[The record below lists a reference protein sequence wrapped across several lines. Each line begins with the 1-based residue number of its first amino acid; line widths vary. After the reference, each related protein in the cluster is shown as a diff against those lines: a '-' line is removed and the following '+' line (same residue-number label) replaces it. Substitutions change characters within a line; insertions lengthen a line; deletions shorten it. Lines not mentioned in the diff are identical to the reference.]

1 MSNEAQEAMQEVSKE
16 AGEGTETPSETKT
29 REENL
34 VDSLREEEKLAKIE
48 KEQERMQDELRARMQ
63 DEFRARMQ
71 DELRARREQK
81 GGGHI
86 TEEDVLNAQQKLDSE
101 AASRV
106 EVTNETKHVAHAF
119 RQLADKIENGELNNL
134 DFAIVIPKLV
144 NGDMPM
150 LFLGNPIPNVM
161 LEGLL
166 HRMLTKMAFQ

>member
-1 MSNEAQEAMQEVSKE
+1 MQEVSKE
-16 AGEGTETPSETKT
+16 AGEGTESRAQSDKLDQAETKT
-29 REENL
+29 DNVADIRQAQK
-34 VDSLREEEKLAKIE
+34 EKDAEGI
-48 KEQERMQDELRARMQ
+48 
-63 DEFRARMQ
+63 
-71 DELRARREQK
+71 
-81 GGGHI
+81 
-86 TEEDVLNAQQKLDSE
+86 
-101 AASRV
+101 RV

-119 RQLADKIENGELNNL
+119 RQLADKIEDGELNNL

>member
-16 AGEGTETPSETKT
+16 AGEGTETPSETET

-48 KEQERMQDELRARMQ
+48 EEQK
-63 DEFRARMQ
+63 RMQ

-86 TEEDVLNAQQKLDSE
+86 TEEDVLNAQKKLDSE
-101 AASRV
+101 VASRV

-166 HRMLTKMAFQ
+166 HRMLTKMSLQ

>member
-16 AGEGTETPSETKT
+16 AGEGTESRAQSDKLGQAETKT
-29 REENL
+29 DNVADIRQAQK
-34 VDSLREEEKLAKIE
+34 EKDAE
-48 KEQERMQDELRARMQ
+48 
-63 DEFRARMQ
+63 
-71 DELRARREQK
+71 
-81 GGGHI
+81 G
-86 TEEDVLNAQQKLDSE
+86 V
-101 AASRV
+101 RV

-119 RQLADKIENGELNNL
+119 RQLADKIEEGELNNL

>member
-48 KEQERMQDELRARMQ
+48 KEQERMQD
-63 DEFRARMQ
+63 D
-71 DELRARREQK
+71 LRARREQK

-86 TEEDVLNAQQKLDSE
+86 TEEDVLNAQKKLDSE

-134 DFAIVIPKLV
+134 DFALVIPKLV
-144 NGDMPM
+144 NGDMPL

-166 HRMLTKMAFQ
+166 HRMLTKMALQ

>member
-16 AGEGTETPSETKT
+16 ADIRQAQKEKDAEG
-29 REENL
+29 
-34 VDSLREEEKLAKIE
+34 V
-48 KEQERMQDELRARMQ
+48 
-63 DEFRARMQ
+63 
-71 DELRARREQK
+71 
-81 GGGHI
+81 
-86 TEEDVLNAQQKLDSE
+86 
-101 AASRV
+101 RV

>member
-16 AGEGTETPSETKT
+16 AGEGAEGNSQSAKLGQAETKT
-29 REENL
+29 DNVADIRQAQK
-34 VDSLREEEKLAKIE
+34 EKDAEGI
-48 KEQERMQDELRARMQ
+48 
-63 DEFRARMQ
+63 
-71 DELRARREQK
+71 
-81 GGGHI
+81 
-86 TEEDVLNAQQKLDSE
+86 
-101 AASRV
+101 RV
-106 EVTNETKHVAHAF
+106 EVNNETKHVAHAF

-134 DFAIVIPKLV
+134 DFAIVIPKLA

>member
-16 AGEGTETPSETKT
+16 AGEGTESGAHAFRQLVDKIETFRQLADKIENGAQSDKLGQAETKT
-29 REENL
+29 DNVADIRQAQK
-34 VDSLREEEKLAKIE
+34 EKDAE
-48 KEQERMQDELRARMQ
+48 
-63 DEFRARMQ
+63 
-71 DELRARREQK
+71 
-81 GGGHI
+81 G
-86 TEEDVLNAQQKLDSE
+86 V
-101 AASRV
+101 RV

-119 RQLADKIENGELNNL
+119 RQLADKIEEGELNNL

>member
-48 KEQERMQDELRARMQ
+48 KEQERMQDE
-63 DEFRARMQ
+63 F
-71 DELRARREQK
+71 RARREQK

-86 TEEDVLNAQQKLDSE
+86 TEEDVLNAQKKLDSE
-101 AASRV
+101 AAARV

-134 DFAIVIPKLV
+134 DFAIVIPKLA

>member
-48 KEQERMQDELRARMQ
+48 KEQERMQD
-63 DEFRARMQ
+63 D
-71 DELRARREQK
+71 LRARREQK

-86 TEEDVLNAQQKLDSE
+86 TEEDVLNAQKKLDSE

-166 HRMLTKMAFQ
+166 HRMLTKMAFR

>member
-34 VDSLREEEKLAKIE
+34 VDSLREEAKLSILAKIDKIE
-48 KEQERMQDELRARMQ
+48 EEQ
-63 DEFRARMQ
+63 RMQ

-86 TEEDVLNAQQKLDSE
+86 TEEDVLNAQKKLDSE

-134 DFAIVIPKLV
+134 DFAIVIPKLA

>member
-16 AGEGTETPSETKT
+16 AGEGTETPSETET

-48 KEQERMQDELRARMQ
+48 EEQK
-63 DEFRARMQ
+63 RMQ

-86 TEEDVLNAQQKLDSE
+86 TEEDVLNAQKKPDSE
-101 AASRV
+101 VASRV

-166 HRMLTKMAFQ
+166 HRMLTKMSLQ

>member
-16 AGEGTETPSETKT
+16 AGEGTESRAQSDKLGQAETKT
-29 REENL
+29 DNVADIRQAQK
-34 VDSLREEEKLAKIE
+34 EKDAE
-48 KEQERMQDELRARMQ
+48 
-63 DEFRARMQ
+63 
-71 DELRARREQK
+71 
-81 GGGHI
+81 G
-86 TEEDVLNAQQKLDSE
+86 V
-101 AASRV
+101 RV

>member
-16 AGEGTETPSETKT
+16 AGEGTETPSETET

-34 VDSLREEEKLAKIE
+34 ADSLREEEKLTKIE
-48 KEQERMQDELRARMQ
+48 EEQKRMQYEQ
-63 DEFRARMQ
+63 Y
-71 DELRARREQK
+71 ELRARREQK

-86 TEEDVLNAQQKLDSE
+86 TEEDVLNAQKKLDSE
-101 AASRV
+101 VASRV

>member
-63 DEFRARMQ
+63 DE
-71 DELRARREQK
+71 LRARREQK

-86 TEEDVLNAQQKLDSE
+86 TEEDVLNAQKKLDFE

-106 EVTNETKHVAHAF
+106 EVTSETKHVAHAF

>member
-48 KEQERMQDELRARMQ
+48 EEQK
-63 DEFRARMQ
+63 RMQ

-86 TEEDVLNAQQKLDSE
+86 TEEDVLNAQKKLDFE

-106 EVTNETKHVAHAF
+106 EVTSETKHVAHAF

-134 DFAIVIPKLV
+134 DFAIVIPKLA

>member
-16 AGEGTETPSETKT
+16 AGEGTESRAQEKIATMEAASGGEDDMCPNCVTPWKCNGPHESTGGASVSERAQSDKLGQAETKT
-29 REENL
+29 DNVADIRQAQK
-34 VDSLREEEKLAKIE
+34 EKDAEGI
-48 KEQERMQDELRARMQ
+48 
-63 DEFRARMQ
+63 
-71 DELRARREQK
+71 
-81 GGGHI
+81 
-86 TEEDVLNAQQKLDSE
+86 
-101 AASRV
+101 RV

>member
-48 KEQERMQDELRARMQ
+48 EEQK
-63 DEFRARMQ
+63 RMQ

-86 TEEDVLNAQQKLDSE
+86 TEEDVLNAQKKLDSE
-101 AASRV
+101 VASRV

-166 HRMLTKMAFQ
+166 HRMLTKMSLQ

>member
-16 AGEGTETPSETKT
+16 AGEDAETPSETET

-34 VDSLREEEKLAKIE
+34 VDSLREEEKVAKIE
-48 KEQERMQDELRARMQ
+48 EEQK
-63 DEFRARMQ
+63 RMQ

-86 TEEDVLNAQQKLDSE
+86 TEEDVLNAQKKLDSE
-101 AASRV
+101 VASRV

-166 HRMLTKMAFQ
+166 HRMLTKMSLQ

>member
-16 AGEGTETPSETKT
+16 AGEGTESRAQSDKLGQAETKT
-29 REENL
+29 DNVADIRQAQK
-34 VDSLREEEKLAKIE
+34 EKDAEGI
-48 KEQERMQDELRARMQ
+48 
-63 DEFRARMQ
+63 
-71 DELRARREQK
+71 
-81 GGGHI
+81 
-86 TEEDVLNAQQKLDSE
+86 
-101 AASRV
+101 RV

-119 RQLADKIENGELNNL
+119 RQLADKIEDGELNNL

>member
-16 AGEGTETPSETKT
+16 AGKGTETPSETET

-34 VDSLREEEKLAKIE
+34 VDSLREEEKVAKIE
-48 KEQERMQDELRARMQ
+48 EEQK
-63 DEFRARMQ
+63 RMQ

-86 TEEDVLNAQQKLDSE
+86 TEEDVLNAQKKLDSE
-101 AASRV
+101 VASRV

>member
-16 AGEGTETPSETKT
+16 AGEGTESRAQSDKLGQAETKT
-29 REENL
+29 DNVADIRQAQK
-34 VDSLREEEKLAKIE
+34 EKDAE
-48 KEQERMQDELRARMQ
+48 
-63 DEFRARMQ
+63 
-71 DELRARREQK
+71 
-81 GGGHI
+81 G
-86 TEEDVLNAQQKLDSE
+86 V
-101 AASRV
+101 RV

-119 RQLADKIENGELNNL
+119 RQLADKIEDGELNNL

>member
-16 AGEGTETPSETKT
+16 AGEGTETPSETET

-48 KEQERMQDELRARMQ
+48 EEQK
-63 DEFRARMQ
+63 RMQ

-86 TEEDVLNAQQKLDSE
+86 TEEDVLNAQKKLDSE
-101 AASRV
+101 VASRV

-119 RQLADKIENGELNNL
+119 RQLADKIEEGELNNL

>member
-16 AGEGTETPSETKT
+16 AGEGTESRAQSDKLGQAETKT
-29 REENL
+29 
-34 VDSLREEEKLAKIE
+34 DSVADIRQAQKEKDA
-48 KEQERMQDELRARMQ
+48 
-63 DEFRARMQ
+63 
-71 DELRARREQK
+71 
-81 GGGHI
+81 
-86 TEEDVLNAQQKLDSE
+86 EDI
-101 AASRV
+101 RV

-134 DFAIVIPKLV
+134 DFAIVIPKLA

>member
-16 AGEGTETPSETKT
+16 AGEGTEGSAQSDKLGQAETKT
-29 REENL
+29 DNVADIRQAQK
-34 VDSLREEEKLAKIE
+34 EK
-48 KEQERMQDELRARMQ
+48 
-63 DEFRARMQ
+63 
-71 DELRARREQK
+71 
-81 GGGHI
+81 
-86 TEEDVLNAQQKLDSE
+86 DVE
-101 AASRV
+101 GVRV

-119 RQLADKIENGELNNL
+119 RQLADKIEEGELNNL

-166 HRMLTKMAFQ
+166 HRMLTRMAFQ

>member
-16 AGEGTETPSETKT
+16 AGEGTETPSETET

-48 KEQERMQDELRARMQ
+48 EEQK
-63 DEFRARMQ
+63 RMQ

-86 TEEDVLNAQQKLDSE
+86 TEEDVLNAQKKLDSE
-101 AASRV
+101 VASRV

>member
-16 AGEGTETPSETKT
+16 AGEGTESRAQSDKLGQAETKT
-29 REENL
+29 DNVADIRQAQK
-34 VDSLREEEKLAKIE
+34 EKDAEGI
-48 KEQERMQDELRARMQ
+48 
-63 DEFRARMQ
+63 
-71 DELRARREQK
+71 
-81 GGGHI
+81 
-86 TEEDVLNAQQKLDSE
+86 
-101 AASRV
+101 RV

>member
-16 AGEGTETPSETKT
+16 AGEGTESSAQSDKLGQAEAKT
-29 REENL
+29 DNVADIRQAQK
-34 VDSLREEEKLAKIE
+34 EK
-48 KEQERMQDELRARMQ
+48 
-63 DEFRARMQ
+63 
-71 DELRARREQK
+71 
-81 GGGHI
+81 
-86 TEEDVLNAQQKLDSE
+86 DVE
-101 AASRV
+101 GVRV

-119 RQLADKIENGELNNL
+119 RQLADKIEEGELNNL
-134 DFAIVIPKLV
+134 DFAIVIPKLA

>member
-1 MSNEAQEAMQEVSKE
+1 MTNEAQEAMQEVSKE
-16 AGEGTETPSETKT
+16 ACEGTETPSETET

-48 KEQERMQDELRARMQ
+48 EEQK
-63 DEFRARMQ
+63 RMQ

-86 TEEDVLNAQQKLDSE
+86 TEEDVLNAQKKLDSE
-101 AASRV
+101 VASRV

-134 DFAIVIPKLV
+134 DFAIVIPKLA

>member
-1 MSNEAQEAMQEVSKE
+1 MTNEAQEAMQEVSKE
-16 AGEGTETPSETKT
+16 AGEGTETPSETET

-48 KEQERMQDELRARMQ
+48 EEQK
-63 DEFRARMQ
+63 RMQ

-86 TEEDVLNAQQKLDSE
+86 TEEDVLNAQKKLDFE

-106 EVTNETKHVAHAF
+106 EVTSETKHVAHAF

>member
-16 AGEGTETPSETKT
+16 AGEGTESRAQEKIEAMDAASGGEVWTREMIADVHKRGEELSQRINPQAAAPVSERAQSDKLGQAETKT
-29 REENL
+29 DNVADIRQAQK
-34 VDSLREEEKLAKIE
+34 EKDAE
-48 KEQERMQDELRARMQ
+48 
-63 DEFRARMQ
+63 
-71 DELRARREQK
+71 
-81 GGGHI
+81 G
-86 TEEDVLNAQQKLDSE
+86 V
-101 AASRV
+101 RV

-119 RQLADKIENGELNNL
+119 RQLADKIEEGELNNL

>member
-1 MSNEAQEAMQEVSKE
+1 MSNEAQKAMQEVSKE
-16 AGEGTETPSETKT
+16 AGEGTESGAQSDKLGQAETKT
-29 REENL
+29 DNVADIRQAQK
-34 VDSLREEEKLAKIE
+34 EKDAEGI
-48 KEQERMQDELRARMQ
+48 
-63 DEFRARMQ
+63 
-71 DELRARREQK
+71 
-81 GGGHI
+81 
-86 TEEDVLNAQQKLDSE
+86 
-101 AASRV
+101 RV
-106 EVTNETKHVAHAF
+106 EVTNETKHVARAF

>member
-16 AGEGTETPSETKT
+16 AGEGTESRAQEKIATMEAASGGEVWTREMIADVHKRGEELFQRINPQAAAPVSERAQSDKLGQAETKT
-29 REENL
+29 DNVADIRQAQK
-34 VDSLREEEKLAKIE
+34 EKDAE
-48 KEQERMQDELRARMQ
+48 
-63 DEFRARMQ
+63 
-71 DELRARREQK
+71 
-81 GGGHI
+81 G
-86 TEEDVLNAQQKLDSE
+86 V
-101 AASRV
+101 RV

>member
-16 AGEGTETPSETKT
+16 AGEGTEAPSETET

-48 KEQERMQDELRARMQ
+48 EEQK
-63 DEFRARMQ
+63 RMQ

-86 TEEDVLNAQQKLDSE
+86 TEEDVLNAQKKPDSE
-101 AASRV
+101 VASRV

-166 HRMLTKMAFQ
+166 HRMLTKMSLQ

>member
-16 AGEGTETPSETKT
+16 AGEGTESGAQSAKLGQAETKT
-29 REENL
+29 DNVADIRQAQK
-34 VDSLREEEKLAKIE
+34 EKDAEGI
-48 KEQERMQDELRARMQ
+48 
-63 DEFRARMQ
+63 
-71 DELRARREQK
+71 
-81 GGGHI
+81 
-86 TEEDVLNAQQKLDSE
+86 
-101 AASRV
+101 RV

>member
-1 MSNEAQEAMQEVSKE
+1 MSERAQSDKLGQA
-16 AGEGTETPSETKT
+16 ETKT
-29 REENL
+29 DNVADIRQAQKEKDAEN
-34 VDSLREEEKLAKIE
+34 I
-48 KEQERMQDELRARMQ
+48 
-63 DEFRARMQ
+63 
-71 DELRARREQK
+71 
-81 GGGHI
+81 
-86 TEEDVLNAQQKLDSE
+86 
-101 AASRV
+101 RV

-119 RQLADKIENGELNNL
+119 RQLADKIEDGELNNL

>member
-16 AGEGTETPSETKT
+16 AGEGTETPSETET

-48 KEQERMQDELRARMQ
+48 EEQK
-63 DEFRARMQ
+63 RMQ

-86 TEEDVLNAQQKLDSE
+86 TEEDVLNAQKKLDSE
-101 AASRV
+101 VASRV

-119 RQLADKIENGELNNL
+119 RQLADKIEDGELNNL